1 MTKEVIISLP
11 VPYAI
16 YDVRYCVSTLR
27 ELDETKALIMLAIVS
42 NKKTRPT
49 DSLREILHNFYHL
62 NNNYDDLFAE
72 DLKILIENKTI
83 TNDNDELPSLNSLIG
98 NFNVDEKVQKLLSSD
113 DGKFVGNS
121 EDKHN
126 SSLNLKKGLFI
137 DQTYREY
144 NQNDKNLIPFG
155 NELVCNEFVDL
166 NLNINNKYDNGINEY
181 INNNH
186 INSNENLFSHEYRNL
201 SDIQNGTNLVYFNTD
216 CKFSISINEQNANI
230 FCNTKLEQK
239 IYDDYYVPKIFYQ
252 DLLQLI
258 CNKISCKLTNTPAID
273 RLNNALEFIEDES
286 IINLNKCFNT
296 DSNAFTIINNQ
307 LWQLFIYYQ
316 DVVDEVNNHATW
328 TKLYGKALNNQEIKE
343 IITNNL
349 ADDIELIKWIYSQTK
364 DSEIKNFI
372 LQIICQDAVSI
383 NKYETTIDANFNQCI
398 PFLIKNQI
406 DLELII
412 DLFPKQINAYLN
424 EEISNN
430 KEEFLKLLKERPISN
445 PYLQKIIISKL
456 NNNYEANPSCLVNH
470 KLEQQIIDLIKQTNQ
485 LIDNSYQLNDDK
497 LDDLYYQLNKQIDIV
512 KQVNRDYGLSCLKE
526 LTDKLSSKRDETKIK
541 LADVNFAY
549 LTKCAHDNR
558 QILEI
563 EIPNLLQITYDQA
576 KGVSQIYENTI
587 IEKVLSKQEFKQF
600 RDFQKYNSGFLHGS
614 KDKDSYS
621 DKTKSNVALNQLRQ
635 YNQFLLNL
643 ENKIKKFKEENKKKE
658 DK

>member
-1 MTKEVIISLP
+1 M
-11 VPYAI
+11 
-16 YDVRYCVSTLR
+16 
-27 ELDETKALIMLAIVS
+27 
-42 NKKTRPT
+42 
-49 DSLREILHNFYHL
+49 
-62 NNNYDDLFAE
+62 
-72 DLKILIENKTI
+72 
-83 TNDNDELPSLNSLIG
+83 
-98 NFNVDEKVQKLLSSD
+98 
-113 DGKFVGNS
+113 
-121 EDKHN
+121 
-126 SSLNLKKGLFI
+126 
-137 DQTYREY
+137 
-144 NQNDKNLIPFG
+144 
-155 NELVCNEFVDL
+155 
-166 NLNINNKYDNGINEY
+166 
-181 INNNH
+181 
-186 INSNENLFSHEYRNL
+186 
-201 SDIQNGTNLVYFNTD
+201 
-216 CKFSISINEQNANI
+216 
-230 FCNTKLEQK
+230 
-239 IYDDYYVPKIFYQ
+239 PKIFYQ

>member
-1 MTKEVIISLP
+1 M
-11 VPYAI
+11 
-16 YDVRYCVSTLR
+16 
-27 ELDETKALIMLAIVS
+27 
-42 NKKTRPT
+42 
-49 DSLREILHNFYHL
+49 
-62 NNNYDDLFAE
+62 
-72 DLKILIENKTI
+72 
-83 TNDNDELPSLNSLIG
+83 
-98 NFNVDEKVQKLLSSD
+98 
-113 DGKFVGNS
+113 
-121 EDKHN
+121 
-126 SSLNLKKGLFI
+126 
-137 DQTYREY
+137 
-144 NQNDKNLIPFG
+144 
-155 NELVCNEFVDL
+155 
-166 NLNINNKYDNGINEY
+166 
-181 INNNH
+181 
-186 INSNENLFSHEYRNL
+186 
-201 SDIQNGTNLVYFNTD
+201 
-216 CKFSISINEQNANI
+216 
-230 FCNTKLEQK
+230 
-239 IYDDYYVPKIFYQ
+239 
-252 DLLQLI
+252 
-258 CNKISCKLTNTPAID
+258 
-273 RLNNALEFIEDES
+273 
-286 IINLNKCFNT
+286 
-296 DSNAFTIINNQ
+296 
-307 LWQLFIYYQ
+307 
-316 DVVDEVNNHATW
+316 
-328 TKLYGKALNNQEIKE
+328 
-343 IITNNL
+343 
-349 ADDIELIKWIYSQTK
+349 
-364 DSEIKNFI
+364 
-372 LQIICQDAVSI
+372 
-383 NKYETTIDANFNQCI
+383 
-398 PFLIKNQI
+398 
-406 DLELII
+406 
-412 DLFPKQINAYLN
+412 FPKQINAYLN